1 MSICHVTAGG
11 MQRLLLS
18 VIEQWDI
25 IEYRYYHIKANKKG
39 VYMDTMTNE
48 QFETILEMI
57 RMILDGCEDI
67 ESAKHKVDEL
77 IKKATGKKE

>member
-1 MSICHVTAGG
+1 MVNEI
-11 MQRLLLS
+11 
-18 VIEQWDI
+18 
-25 IEYRYYHIKANKKG
+25 
-39 VYMDTMTNE
+39 MTNE

-67 ESAKHKVDEL
+67 ESAKQKVDEL